1 MPGKGK
7 NTSTGQLGSVMQES
21 TQTAMSVIRSRSK
34 ELGLEDDFYEKQD
47 IHLHFPEGAIK
58 KDGPSAGI
66 AICTAIASVLT
77 QIPVRSDVAMTGE
90 ITLRGEV
97 LPIGGLKEKLLA
109 AARGG
114 IKTVLIP
121 YENVRDLSEISE
133 EVKAGL
139 DIHPVQWIDEVFKI
153 ALESMPAIDDAEALA
168 DISMKDAEMDKIIA
182 NKETSKQI
190 LKKGQKRH

>member
-1 MPGKGK
+1 
-7 NTSTGQLGSVMQES
+7 MQES

-121 YENVRDLSEISE
+121 YENVRDLS
-133 EVKAGL
+133 KF
-139 DIHPVQWIDEVFKI
+139 PRK
-153 ALESMPAIDDAEALA
+153 
-168 DISMKDAEMDKIIA
+168 
-182 NKETSKQI
+182 
-190 LKKGQKRH
+190 

>member
-1 MPGKGK
+1 
-7 NTSTGQLGSVMQES
+7 
-21 TQTAMSVIRSRSK
+21 MSVIRSRSK

-153 ALESMPAIDDAEALA
+153 ALESMPAIDDEEALA

>member
-1 MPGKGK
+1 M
-7 NTSTGQLGSVMQES
+7 
-21 TQTAMSVIRSRSK
+21 
-34 ELGLEDDFYEKQD
+34 
-47 IHLHFPEGAIK
+47 
-58 KDGPSAGI
+58 
-66 AICTAIASVLT
+66 
-77 QIPVRSDVAMTGE
+77 
-90 ITLRGEV
+90 
-97 LPIGGLKEKLLA
+97 LA

-153 ALESMPAIDDAEALA
+153 ALESMPAIDDEEALA

>member
-1 MPGKGK
+1 
-7 NTSTGQLGSVMQES
+7 
-21 TQTAMSVIRSRSK
+21 
-34 ELGLEDDFYEKQD
+34 
-47 IHLHFPEGAIK
+47 
-58 KDGPSAGI
+58 
-66 AICTAIASVLT
+66 
-77 QIPVRSDVAMTGE
+77 
-90 ITLRGEV
+90 

-153 ALESMPAIDDAEALA
+153 ALESLPTESDEPLAE
-168 DISMKDAEMDKIIA
+168 ISMKGAEMEKIIA
-182 NKETSKQI
+182 DKETSKQI

>member
-1 MPGKGK
+1 
-7 NTSTGQLGSVMQES
+7 
-21 TQTAMSVIRSRSK
+21 
-34 ELGLEDDFYEKQD
+34 
-47 IHLHFPEGAIK
+47 
-58 KDGPSAGI
+58 
-66 AICTAIASVLT
+66 
-77 QIPVRSDVAMTGE
+77 
-90 ITLRGEV
+90 
-97 LPIGGLKEKLLA
+97 LLA